1 MAETGTLTIILIVL
15 ILITLGLVIY
25 NLVMTLKLKK
35 KYVEYMTKIGDG
47 QDITNVLK
55 NYVEDVTIV
64 KENTQT
70 LKKYCREM
78 EQNMNKCIQKVGM
91 IRYNPYQNTGSDL
104 CFALALLDFEDSG
117 VVINGVYSRDNTT
130 NTYAKPIEKGKSK
143 YTLVKEEEEA
153 LNIAKQNGYKY
164 FIDVDTGKQ
173 KLENK

>member
-1 MAETGTLTIILIVL
+1 MPETGTLTIILIVL
-15 ILITLGLVIY
+15 ILITLGLALY
-25 NLVMTLKLKK
+25 NLIMTLKLKK
-35 KYVEYMTKIGDG
+35 KYVEYMTKVGDG

-64 KENTQT
+64 K
-70 LKKYCREM
+70 
-78 EQNMNKCIQKVGM
+78 
-91 IRYNPYQNTGSDL
+91 GSDL

>member
-1 MAETGTLTIILIVL
+1 MPETIEMNGVILLLIVL
-15 ILITLGLVIY
+15 VIIALGLAITS
-25 NLVMTLKLKK
+25 LVMNILLKK
-35 KYVEYMTKIGDG
+35 KYLEYMTKIGG
-47 QDITNVLK
+47 GEDITNVMK

-70 LKKYCREM
+70 LKKYCKEI
-78 EQNMNKCIQKVGM
+78 EQNMNKCIQKVGI

-104 CFALALLDFEDSG
+104 CFALALLDFEDTG

-153 LNIAKQNGYKY
+153 LNMAKQNGFKY
-164 FIDVDTGKQ
+164 FVNV
-173 KLENK
+173 ENNK

>member
-1 MAETGTLTIILIVL
+1 MPESVGMTGVMMTLIVL
-15 ILITLGLVIY
+15 VIIALALAITS
-25 NLVMTLKLKK
+25 LVMNILLKK
-35 KYVEYMTKIGDG
+35 KYLEYMTKIGG
-47 QDITNVLK
+47 GEDITNVMK

-70 LKKYCREM
+70 LKKYCKEI
-78 EQNMNKCIQKVGM
+78 EQNMNKCIQKVGI

-153 LNIAKQNGYKY
+153 LNMAKQNGFKY
-164 FIDVDTGKQ
+164 FVNV
-173 KLENK
+173 ENNK

>member
-1 MAETGTLTIILIVL
+1 MPETIEMNGVIVLLIVL
-15 ILITLGLVIY
+15 VIIALGLAITSLIM
-25 NLVMTLKLKK
+25 NILLKK
-35 KYVEYMTKIGDG
+35 KYLEYMTKIGG
-47 QDITNVLK
+47 GEDITNVMK

-70 LKKYCREM
+70 LKKYCKEI
-78 EQNMNKCIQKVGM
+78 EQNMNKCIQKVGI

-104 CFALALLDFEDSG
+104 CFALALLDFEDTG

-153 LNIAKQNGYKY
+153 LNMAKQNGFKY
-164 FIDVDTGKQ
+164 FVNV
-173 KLENK
+173 ENNK

>member
-1 MAETGTLTIILIVL
+1 MPETIEMNGVILLLIVL
-15 ILITLGLVIY
+15 VIIALGLAITSLIM
-25 NLVMTLKLKK
+25 NILLKK
-35 KYVEYMTKIGDG
+35 KYLEYMTKIGG
-47 QDITNVLK
+47 GEDITNVMK

-70 LKKYCREM
+70 LKKYCKEI
-78 EQNMNKCIQKVGM
+78 EQNMNKCIQKVGI

-104 CFALALLDFEDSG
+104 CFALALLDFEDTG

-153 LNIAKQNGYKY
+153 LNMAKQNGFKY
-164 FIDVDTGKQ
+164 FVNV
-173 KLENK
+173 ENNK

>member
-1 MAETGTLTIILIVL
+1 MPESVGMSGIMILLIVL
-15 ILITLGLVIY
+15 VIIALGLAITS
-25 NLVMTLKLKK
+25 LVMNILLKK
-35 KYVEYMTKIGDG
+35 KYLEYMTKIGG
-47 QDITNVLK
+47 GEDITNVMK

-70 LKKYCREM
+70 LKKYCKEI
-78 EQNMNKCIQKVGM
+78 EQNMNKCIQKVGI

-104 CFALALLDFEDSG
+104 CFALALLDFEDTG

-153 LNIAKQNGYKY
+153 LNMAKQNGFKY
-164 FIDVDTGKQ
+164 FVNV
-173 KLENK
+173 ENNK

>member
-1 MAETGTLTIILIVL
+1 MNIL
-15 ILITLGLVIY
+15 
-25 NLVMTLKLKK
+25 LKK
-35 KYVEYMTKIGDG
+35 KYLEYMSKIGG
-47 QDITNVLK
+47 GEDITNVMK

-70 LKKYCREM
+70 LKKYCKEI
-78 EQNMNKCIQKVGM
+78 EQNMNKCIQKVGI

-104 CFALALLDFEDSG
+104 CFALALLDFEDTG

-153 LNIAKQNGYKY
+153 LNMAKQNGFKY
-164 FIDVDTGKQ
+164 FVNV
-173 KLENK
+173 ENNK

>member
-1 MAETGTLTIILIVL
+1 MPETIEMNGVILLLIVL
-15 ILITLGLVIY
+15 VIIALGLAITSLIM
-25 NLVMTLKLKK
+25 NILLKK
-35 KYVEYMTKIGDG
+35 KYLDYMTKIGG
-47 QDITNVLK
+47 GEDITNVMK

-70 LKKYCREM
+70 LKKYCKEI
-78 EQNMNKCIQKVGM
+78 EQNMNKCIQKVGI

-104 CFALALLDFEDSG
+104 CFALALLDFEDTG

-153 LNIAKQNGYKY
+153 LNMAKQNGFKY
-164 FIDVDTGKQ
+164 FVNV
-173 KLENK
+173 ENNK

>member
-1 MAETGTLTIILIVL
+1 MPETGTLTTILIVL
-15 ILITLGLVIY
+15 ILITLGLAIY
-25 NLVMTLKLKK
+25 NLIMTLKLKK
-35 KYVEYMTKIGDG
+35 KYVEYMTKVGDG

>member
-1 MAETGTLTIILIVL
+1 MAETGTLTIVLVAL
-15 ILITLGLVIY
+15 ILITLGLAIY
-25 NLVMTLKLKK
+25 NLIMTLKLKK
-35 KYVEYMTKIGDG
+35 KYVEYMTKVGDG

-55 NYVEDVTIV
+55 NYLEDVTIV

>member
-1 MAETGTLTIILIVL
+1 MAEIETLTIVLIVL
-15 ILITLGLVIY
+15 IIITLGITIY
-25 NLVMTLKLKK
+25 NLILNLKLKK
-35 KYVEYMTKIGDG
+35 KYVEYMTKVGDG
-47 QDITNVLK
+47 QDITNILK
-55 NYVEDVTIV
+55 KYVEDVTIV

-70 LKKYCREM
+70 LKKYCKEI

-164 FIDVDTGKQ
+164 FIDVDKGNQ

>member
-1 MAETGTLTIILIVL
+1 MPETIEMNGVIVLLIVL
-15 ILITLGLVIY
+15 IIIALGLAITS
-25 NLVMTLKLKK
+25 LVMNILLKK
-35 KYVEYMTKIGDG
+35 KYLEYMTKIGG
-47 QDITNVLK
+47 GEDITNVMK

-70 LKKYCREM
+70 LKKYCKEI
-78 EQNMNKCIQKVGM
+78 EQNMNKCIQKVGI

-104 CFALALLDFEDSG
+104 CFALALLDFEDTG

-153 LNIAKQNGYKY
+153 LNMAKQNGFKY
-164 FIDVDTGKQ
+164 FVNV
-173 KLENK
+173 ENNK

>member
-1 MAETGTLTIILIVL
+1 
-15 ILITLGLVIY
+15 
-25 NLVMTLKLKK
+25 
-35 KYVEYMTKIGDG
+35 
-47 QDITNVLK
+47 
-55 NYVEDVTIV
+55 
-64 KENTQT
+64 
-70 LKKYCREM
+70 M